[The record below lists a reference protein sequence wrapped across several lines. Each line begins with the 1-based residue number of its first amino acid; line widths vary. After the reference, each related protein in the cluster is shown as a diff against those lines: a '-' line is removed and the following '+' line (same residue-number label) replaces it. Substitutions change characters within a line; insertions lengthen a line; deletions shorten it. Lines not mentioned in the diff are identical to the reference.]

1 MAKTKLHYNKTYS
14 LIPAIVLSLAGI
26 HATVAQNLDLS
37 DTGQLLDG
45 IAAIVNDGVVLKSEL
60 ALQAALIQQRL
71 MAENTQL
78 PPPDVLAGQVL
89 ERLVIMRLQLQRA
102 DRLGVEITDEGLNMA
117 LADVAR
123 RNNVSLTQLP
133 ELLAEDGVDYTGY
146 RSEMREQL
154 VIEQLRQRDV
164 MSRIVVTPRELE
176 DYLDRQE
183 GKAHINQDFR
193 LSHILVSVSATAT
206 PEEVDEGLAQAL
218 EIYERLQAGGDFAEL
233 AVSYSDG
240 QSALEGGTIGW
251 RRGDQ
256 LPTLFADIV
265 PGMQAGQF
273 SEPVRS
279 ASGYHLIKL
288 DEVRGGEIIIED
300 QTHLRH
306 ILIVPNE
313 VLDDESARQRL
324 IMIREQIIEGDDF
337 EAIATVVS
345 EDPGSAANGGDL
357 GWNGPDSFVP
367 EFQAVV
373 KSLEIGEL
381 SEPFRSPFGWHIAEV
396 LGRRQHDTT
405 EDVQRQQALM
415 ALRMSKLEEETEL
428 WVRRLRDE
436 AFVEYML

>member
-183 GKAHINQDFR
+183 GKAHLNQDFR

-206 PEEVDEGLAQAL
+206 LEEVDEGLAQAL

-251 RRGDQ
+251 RSGDQ

-313 VLDDESARQRL
+313 ILDDESARQRL

>member
-1 MAKTKLHYNKTYS
+1 
-14 LIPAIVLSLAGI
+14 
-26 HATVAQNLDLS
+26 
-37 DTGQLLDG
+37 
-45 IAAIVNDGVVLKSEL
+45 
-60 ALQAALIQQRL
+60 
-71 MAENTQL
+71 L
-78 PPPDVLAGQVL
+78 PPLDVLTGQVL

-102 DRLGVEITDEGLNMA
+102 ERLGVEVTDEALNMA
-117 LADVAR
+117 LSDVAR
-123 RNNVSLTQLP
+123 RNNVSLTELP
-133 ELLAEDGVDYTGY
+133 ELLAQDGVNYAGY

-154 VIEQLRQRDV
+154 IIDQLRQRDV

-176 DYLDRQE
+176 DYLERQE
-183 GKAHINQDFR
+183 GKAHINQEFR
-193 LSHILVSVSATAT
+193 LSHILISVSATAT
-206 PEEVDEGLAQAL
+206 PEDVDQGQTQAL
-218 EIYERLQAGGDFAEL
+218 EIFELLQAGSDFAEL

-256 LPTLFADIV
+256 LPTLFADII
-265 PGMQAGQF
+265 PGMRPGQF
-273 SEPVRS
+273 SEPIRS

-306 ILIVPNE
+306 ILVVPNE
-313 VLDDESARQRL
+313 ILDDENARQRL
-324 IMIREQIIEGDDF
+324 AMIREQIVEGDDF

-381 SEPFRSPFGWHIAEV
+381 SEPFRSPFGWHIVEV

-415 ALRMSKLEEETEL
+415 ALRINKLEEETEL

-436 AFVEYML
+436 AFVAYML

>member
-1 MAKTKLHYNKTYS
+1 MTKNKLHHNKPKS
-14 LIPAIVLSLAGI
+14 LIPALVLSLAGI
-26 HATVAQNLDLS
+26 HAAVAQNLDLS

-60 ALQAALIQQRL
+60 ALQAAMIQRRL
-71 MAENTQL
+71 MEENTQL

-89 ERLVIMRLQLQRA
+89 ERLVIMQLQLQRA
-102 DRLGVEITDEGLNMA
+102 ERLGVEVTDEALNMA
-117 LADVAR
+117 LSDVAR

-133 ELLAEDGVDYTGY
+133 EILAQDGVDYAGY

-176 DYLDRQE
+176 DYLERQE
-183 GKAHINQDFR
+183 GKAHINQEFK

-206 PEEVDEGLAQAL
+206 PEEVDQGQTQAL
-218 EIYERLQAGGDFAEL
+218 EIFERLQAGGDFAEL

-256 LPTLFADIV
+256 LPTLFADII
-265 PGMQAGQF
+265 PGMQPGQF
-273 SEPVRS
+273 SEPIRS
-279 ASGYHLIKL
+279 ASGYHFIKL

-313 VLDDESARQRL
+313 ILDDENARQRL
-324 IMIREQIIEGDDF
+324 IMIREQIVEGDDF

-357 GWNGPDSFVP
+357 GWNGPDTFVP

-373 KSLEIGEL
+373 GSLEIGEL
-381 SEPFRSPFGWHIAEV
+381 SEPFRSPFGWHIVEV

-415 ALRMSKLEEETEL
+415 ALRMNKLEEETEL

>member
-1 MAKTKLHYNKTYS
+1 MVKNKLHHNKPKS
-14 LIPAIVLSLAGI
+14 LIPALVLSLAGI
-26 HATVAQNLDLS
+26 HAAVAQNLDLS

-60 ALQAALIQQRL
+60 ALQAAMIQRRL
-71 MAENTQL
+71 MEENTQL

-89 ERLVIMRLQLQRA
+89 ERLVIMQLQLQRA
-102 DRLGVEITDEGLNMA
+102 DRLGVEVTDEALNMA
-117 LADVAR
+117 LSDVAR

-133 ELLAEDGVDYTGY
+133 EILAQDGVDYAGY

-176 DYLDRQE
+176 DYLERQE
-183 GKAHINQDFR
+183 GKAHINQEFK

-206 PEEVDEGLAQAL
+206 PEEVDQGQTQAL
-218 EIYERLQAGGDFAEL
+218 EIFERLQADGDFAEL

-240 QSALEGGTIGW
+240 QSALEGGAIGW

-256 LPTLFADIV
+256 LPTLFADII
-265 PGMQAGQF
+265 PGMQPGQF
-273 SEPVRS
+273 SEPIRS
-279 ASGYHLIKL
+279 ASGYHFIKL
-288 DEVRGGEIIIED
+288 DEIRGGEIIIED

-313 VLDDESARQRL
+313 ILDDENARQRL
-324 IMIREQIIEGDDF
+324 IMIREQIAEGDDF

-357 GWNGPDSFVP
+357 GWNGPDTFVP

-373 KSLEIGEL
+373 GSLEIGEL
-381 SEPFRSPFGWHIAEV
+381 SEPFRSPFGWHIVEV

-415 ALRMSKLEEETEL
+415 ALRMNKLEEETEL

>member
-1 MAKTKLHYNKTYS
+1 MAKNKLHHNKPKS
-14 LIPAIVLSLAGI
+14 LIPALVLSLAGI
-26 HATVAQNLDLS
+26 HAAVAQNLDLS

-45 IAAIVNDGVVLKSEL
+45 IAAVVNDGVVLKSEL
-60 ALQAALIQQRL
+60 AMQAAMIRQRL
-71 MAENTQL
+71 LEENTQL
-78 PPPDVLAGQVL
+78 PPQDVLAGQVL
-89 ERLVIMRLQLQRA
+89 ERLIIMQLQLQRA
-102 DRLGVEITDEGLNMA
+102 ERLGVEVTDETLNTA
-117 LADVAR
+117 LSDVAR
-123 RNNVSLTQLP
+123 RNNVSLTELP
-133 ELLAEDGVDYTGY
+133 ELLAQDGVDYAGY
-146 RSEMREQL
+146 RNEMREQL
-154 VIEQLRQRDV
+154 VVDQLRQRDV

-176 DYLDRQE
+176 DYLERQE
-183 GKAHINQDFR
+183 GKAHINQEFR

-206 PEEVDEGLAQAL
+206 PEDVDQGQTQAL
-218 EIYERLQAGGDFAEL
+218 EIFELLQAGGDFAEL

-240 QSALEGGTIGW
+240 QSALEGGAIGW

-265 PGMQAGQF
+265 PGMQPGQF
-273 SEPVRS
+273 SEPIRS

-288 DEVRGGEIIIED
+288 DEIRGGEIIIED

-313 VLDDESARQRL
+313 VLDDENARQRL
-324 IMIREQIIEGDDF
+324 VMIREQIVDGDDF

-345 EDPGSAANGGDL
+345 EDPGSATNGGDL
-357 GWNGPDSFVP
+357 GWNGPDTFVP

-373 KSLEIGEL
+373 VSLEIGEL
-381 SEPFRSPFGWHIAEV
+381 SEPFKSPFGWHIVEV

-415 ALRMSKLEEETEL
+415 ALRMNKLEEETEL

>member
-1 MAKTKLHYNKTYS
+1 MAKNKLHHDKSKS
-14 LIPAIVLSLAGI
+14 LIPALVLSLAGI
-26 HATVAQNLDLS
+26 HAAVAQNLDLS

-45 IAAIVNDGVVLKSEL
+45 IAAVVNDGVVLKSEL
-60 ALQAALIQQRL
+60 AMQAAMIRQRL
-71 MAENTQL
+71 LEENTQL
-78 PPPDVLAGQVL
+78 PPMDVLTGQVL

-102 DRLGVEITDEGLNMA
+102 ERLGVEVTDEALNMA
-117 LADVAR
+117 LSDVAR
-123 RNNVSLTQLP
+123 RNNVSLTELP
-133 ELLAEDGVDYTGY
+133 ELLAQDGVDYAGY

-154 VIEQLRQRDV
+154 IIDQLRQRDV

-176 DYLDRQE
+176 DYLERQE
-183 GKAHINQDFR
+183 GKAHINQEFR
-193 LSHILVSVSATAT
+193 LSHILISVSATAT
-206 PEEVDEGLAQAL
+206 PEDVDQGQTQAL
-218 EIYERLQAGGDFAEL
+218 EIFELLQAGSDFAEL

-256 LPTLFADIV
+256 LPTLFADII
-265 PGMQAGQF
+265 PGMRPGQF
-273 SEPVRS
+273 SEPIRS

-313 VLDDESARQRL
+313 ILDDENARQRL
-324 IMIREQIIEGDDF
+324 AMIREQIVEGDDF

-345 EDPGSAANGGDL
+345 EDPGSGANGGDL
-357 GWNGPDSFVP
+357 GWNGPDTFVP

-373 KSLEIGEL
+373 ISLEIGEL
-381 SEPFRSPFGWHIAEV
+381 SEPFKSPFGWHIVEV

-415 ALRMSKLEEETEL
+415 ALRINKLEEETEL

-436 AFVEYML
+436 AFVAYML

>member
-1 MAKTKLHYNKTYS
+1 MANTKLQYNKTHS
-14 LIPAIVLSLAGI
+14 LIPALVLSLAGI
-26 HATVAQNLDLS
+26 HAAVAQNLDLS

-45 IAAIVNDGVVLKSEL
+45 IAAIVKDGVVLKSEL

-71 MAENTQL
+71 MAGNTQL

-89 ERLVIMRLQLQRA
+89 ERLVIIRLQLQRA
-102 DRLGVEITDEGLNMA
+102 DRLGVDITDEALNMA

-183 GKAHINQDFR
+183 GKAHINQEFR

-206 PEEVDEGLAQAL
+206 PEEVDEGLDQAL
-218 EIYERLQAGGDFAEL
+218 EIYDRLQAGGDFAEL

-306 ILIVPNE
+306 VLIVPNE
-313 VLDDESARQRL
+313 ILDDENARQRL

-373 KSLEIGEL
+373 KSLEVGEL
-381 SEPFRSPFGWHIAEV
+381 SEPFRSPFGWHIVEV

>member
-1 MAKTKLHYNKTYS
+1 MVKNKLHYNKPKS
-14 LIPAIVLSLAGI
+14 LIPALVLSLAGI
-26 HATVAQNLDLS
+26 HAAVAQNLDLS

-60 ALQAALIQQRL
+60 ALQAAMIQRRL
-71 MAENTQL
+71 MEENTQL

-89 ERLVIMRLQLQRA
+89 ERLVIMQLQLQRA
-102 DRLGVEITDEGLNMA
+102 ERLGVEVTDEALNMA
-117 LADVAR
+117 LSDVAR

-133 ELLAEDGVDYTGY
+133 EILAQDGVDYAGY

-176 DYLDRQE
+176 DYLERQE
-183 GKAHINQDFR
+183 GKAHINQEFK

-206 PEEVDEGLAQAL
+206 PEEVDQGQTQAL
-218 EIYERLQAGGDFAEL
+218 EIFERLQAGGDFAEL

-240 QSALEGGTIGW
+240 QSALEGGAIGW

-256 LPTLFADIV
+256 LPTLFADII
-265 PGMQAGQF
+265 PGMQPGQF
-273 SEPVRS
+273 SEPIRS
-279 ASGYHLIKL
+279 ASGYHFIKL
-288 DEVRGGEIIIED
+288 DEIRGGEIIIED

-313 VLDDESARQRL
+313 ILDDENARQRL
-324 IMIREQIIEGDDF
+324 IIIREQIVEGDDF

-357 GWNGPDSFVP
+357 GWNGPDTFVP

-373 KSLEIGEL
+373 GSLEIGEL
-381 SEPFRSPFGWHIAEV
+381 SEPFRSPFGWHIVEV

-415 ALRMSKLEEETEL
+415 ALRMNKLEEETEL

>member
-251 RRGDQ
+251 RSGDQ

-373 KSLEIGEL
+373 KSLEVGEL

>member
-251 RRGDQ
+251 RSGDQ

-306 ILIVPNE
+306 VLIVPNE

>member
-251 RRGDQ
+251 RSGDQ

>member
-45 IAAIVNDGVVLKSEL
+45 IAAIVIDGVVLKSEL

-251 RRGDQ
+251 RSGDQ

>member
-1 MAKTKLHYNKTYS
+1 MVKTKLHYNKTYS

-251 RRGDQ
+251 RSGDQ

-313 VLDDESARQRL
+313 VLDDENARQRL

>member
-251 RRGDQ
+251 RSGDQ

-306 ILIVPNE
+306 VLIVPNE
-313 VLDDESARQRL
+313 VLDDENARQRL

>member
-1 MAKTKLHYNKTYS
+1 MVKNKLHHNKPKS
-14 LIPAIVLSLAGI
+14 LIPALVLSLAGI
-26 HATVAQNLDLS
+26 HAAVAQNLDLS

-60 ALQAALIQQRL
+60 ALQAAMIQRRL
-71 MAENTQL
+71 MEENTQL

-89 ERLVIMRLQLQRA
+89 ERLVIMQLQLQRA
-102 DRLGVEITDEGLNMA
+102 ERLGVEVTDEALNMA
-117 LADVAR
+117 LSDVAR

-133 ELLAEDGVDYTGY
+133 EILAQDGVDYAGY

-176 DYLDRQE
+176 DYLERQE
-183 GKAHINQDFR
+183 GKAHINQEFK

-206 PEEVDEGLAQAL
+206 PEEVDQGQTQAL
-218 EIYERLQAGGDFAEL
+218 EIFERLQADGDFAEL

-240 QSALEGGTIGW
+240 QSALEGGAIGW

-256 LPTLFADIV
+256 LPTLFADII
-265 PGMQAGQF
+265 PGMQPGQF
-273 SEPVRS
+273 SEPIRS
-279 ASGYHLIKL
+279 ASGYHFIKL
-288 DEVRGGEIIIED
+288 DEIRGGEIIIED

-313 VLDDESARQRL
+313 ILDDENARQRL
-324 IMIREQIIEGDDF
+324 IMIREQIAEGDDF

-357 GWNGPDSFVP
+357 GWNGPDTFVP

-373 KSLEIGEL
+373 GSLEIGEL
-381 SEPFRSPFGWHIAEV
+381 SEPFRSPFGWHIVEV

-415 ALRMSKLEEETEL
+415 ALRMNKLEEETEL

>member
-1 MAKTKLHYNKTYS
+1 MAKNKLHHNKPKS
-14 LIPAIVLSLAGI
+14 LIPALVLSLAGI
-26 HATVAQNLDLS
+26 HAAVAQNLDLS

-60 ALQAALIQQRL
+60 AMQAAMIRQRL
-71 MAENTQL
+71 LEENTQL
-78 PPPDVLAGQVL
+78 PPQDVLAGQVL
-89 ERLVIMRLQLQRA
+89 ERLIIMQLQLQRA
-102 DRLGVEITDEGLNMA
+102 ERLGVEVTDEALNMA
-117 LADVAR
+117 LSDVAR
-123 RNNVSLTQLP
+123 RNNVSLTELP
-133 ELLAEDGVDYTGY
+133 ELLAQDGVDYAGY
-146 RSEMREQL
+146 RNEMREQL
-154 VIEQLRQRDV
+154 VVDQLRQRDV
-164 MSRIVVTPRELE
+164 MSRIAVTPRELE
-176 DYLDRQE
+176 DYLERQE
-183 GKAHINQDFR
+183 GKAHINQEFR

-206 PEEVDEGLAQAL
+206 PEDVDQGQTQAL
-218 EIYERLQAGGDFAEL
+218 EIFELLQAGGDFAEL

-240 QSALEGGTIGW
+240 QSALEGGAIGW

-265 PGMQAGQF
+265 PGMQPGQF
-273 SEPVRS
+273 SEPIRS

-313 VLDDESARQRL
+313 VLDDENARQRL
-324 IMIREQIIEGDDF
+324 AMIREQIVDGDDF

-345 EDPGSAANGGDL
+345 EDPGSATNGGDL
-357 GWNGPDSFVP
+357 GWNGPDTFVP

-373 KSLEIGEL
+373 VSLEIGEL
-381 SEPFRSPFGWHIAEV
+381 SEPFKSPFGWHIMEV

-415 ALRMSKLEEETEL
+415 ALRMNKLEEETEL

>member
-251 RRGDQ
+251 RSGDQ

-357 GWNGPDSFVP
+357 GWNGPDSFAP

>member
-1 MAKTKLHYNKTYS
+1 MAKNKLHHNKPKS
-14 LIPAIVLSLAGI
+14 LIPALVLSLAGI
-26 HATVAQNLDLS
+26 HAAVAQNLDLS

-45 IAAIVNDGVVLKSEL
+45 ISAVVNDGVVLKSEL
-60 ALQAALIQQRL
+60 AMQAAMIRQRL
-71 MAENTQL
+71 LEENTQL
-78 PPPDVLAGQVL
+78 PPMDVLTGQVL

-102 DRLGVEITDEGLNMA
+102 ERLGVEVTDEALNMA
-117 LADVAR
+117 LSDVAR
-123 RNNVSLTQLP
+123 RNNVSLTELP
-133 ELLAEDGVDYTGY
+133 ELLAQDGVNYAGY

-154 VIEQLRQRDV
+154 VVDQLRQRDV

-176 DYLDRQE
+176 DYLERQE
-183 GKAHINQDFR
+183 GKAHINQEFR
-193 LSHILVSVSATAT
+193 LSHILISVSATAT
-206 PEEVDEGLAQAL
+206 PEDVDQGQTQAL
-218 EIYERLQAGGDFAEL
+218 EIFELLQAGGDFAEL

-256 LPTLFADIV
+256 LPTLFADII
-265 PGMQAGQF
+265 PGMRPGQF
-273 SEPVRS
+273 SEPIRS

-306 ILIVPNE
+306 ILVVPNE
-313 VLDDESARQRL
+313 ILDDENARQRL
-324 IMIREQIIEGDDF
+324 AMIREQIVEGDDF

-345 EDPGSAANGGDL
+345 EDPGSATNGGDL
-357 GWNGPDSFVP
+357 GWNGPDTFVP
-367 EFQAVV
+367 EFQAVAI
-373 KSLEIGEL
+373 SLEIGEL
-381 SEPFRSPFGWHIAEV
+381 SEPFKSPFGWHIVEV

-415 ALRMSKLEEETEL
+415 ALRINKLEEETEL

>member
-206 PEEVDEGLAQAL
+206 PEDVDEGLAQAL

-251 RRGDQ
+251 RSGDQ

>member
-251 RRGDQ
+251 RSGDQ

-313 VLDDESARQRL
+313 ILDDESARQRL

>member
-146 RSEMREQL
+146 RREMREQL

-251 RRGDQ
+251 RSGDQ

-373 KSLEIGEL
+373 TSLEIGEL

>member
-251 RRGDQ
+251 RSGDQ

-306 ILIVPNE
+306 VLIVPNE

-373 KSLEIGEL
+373 KSLEVGEL
-381 SEPFRSPFGWHIAEV
+381 SEPFRSPFGWHIVEV

>member
-1 MAKTKLHYNKTYS
+1 MAKNKLHHNKPKS
-14 LIPAIVLSLAGI
+14 LIPALVLSLAGI
-26 HATVAQNLDLS
+26 HAAVAQNLDLS

-45 IAAIVNDGVVLKSEL
+45 IAAVVNDGVVLKSEL
-60 ALQAALIQQRL
+60 ALQAAMIRQRL
-71 MAENTQL
+71 LEEITQL

-102 DRLGVEITDEGLNMA
+102 ERLGVEVTDETLNMA
-117 LADVAR
+117 LSDVAR
-123 RNNVSLTQLP
+123 RNNVSLTDLP
-133 ELLAEDGVDYTGY
+133 ELLGQDGVNYAGY

-154 VIEQLRQRDV
+154 IIDQLRQRDV
-164 MSRIVVTPRELE
+164 MARIVVTPRELE
-176 DYLDRQE
+176 DYLERQE
-183 GKAHINQDFR
+183 GKAHVNQEFR
-193 LSHILVSVSATAT
+193 LSHILISVSATAT
-206 PEEVDEGLAQAL
+206 PEDVDQGQAQAL
-218 EIYERLQAGGDFAEL
+218 EIFELLQEGGDFAEL

-256 LPTLFADIV
+256 LPTLFADVI
-265 PGMQAGQF
+265 PGMQPGQF
-273 SEPVRS
+273 SEPIRS

-313 VLDDESARQRL
+313 ILDDENARQRL
-324 IMIREQIIEGDDF
+324 VTIRDQIVEGDDF

-357 GWNGPDSFVP
+357 GWNGPDTFVP

-373 KSLEIGEL
+373 ISLEIGEL
-381 SEPFRSPFGWHIAEV
+381 SEPFKSPFGWHIVEV

-415 ALRMSKLEEETEL
+415 ALRMNKLEEETEL

>member
-14 LIPAIVLSLAGI
+14 LIPAIALSLAGI

-251 RRGDQ
+251 RSGDQ

-345 EDPGSAANGGDL
+345 EDPGSATNGGDL
-357 GWNGPDSFVP
+357 GWNGPDTFVP

>member
-146 RSEMREQL
+146 RREMREQL

-251 RRGDQ
+251 RSGDQ

-313 VLDDESARQRL
+313 ILDDESARQRL

>member
-146 RSEMREQL
+146 RREMREQL

-251 RRGDQ
+251 RSGDQ

>member
-251 RRGDQ
+251 RSGDQ

-313 VLDDESARQRL
+313 VFDDESARQRL

>member
-1 MAKTKLHYNKTYS
+1 MAKNKLHHNKLKS
-14 LIPAIVLSLAGI
+14 LIPALVLSLAGI
-26 HATVAQNLDLS
+26 HAAVAQNLDLS

-45 IAAIVNDGVVLKSEL
+45 IAAVVNDGVVLKSEL
-60 ALQAALIQQRL
+60 ALQAAMIRQRL
-71 MAENTQL
+71 LEENTQL

-102 DRLGVEITDEGLNMA
+102 ERLGVEVTDETLNMA
-117 LADVAR
+117 LSDVAR
-123 RNNVSLTQLP
+123 RNNVSLTELP
-133 ELLAEDGVDYTGY
+133 ELLGQDGVNYAGY

-154 VIEQLRQRDV
+154 VIDQLRQRDV
-164 MSRIVVTPRELE
+164 MARIVVTPRELE
-176 DYLDRQE
+176 DYLERQE
-183 GKAHINQDFR
+183 GKAHVNQEFK
-193 LSHILVSVSATAT
+193 LSHILISVSATAT
-206 PEEVDEGLAQAL
+206 PEDVDEGQAQAL
-218 EIYERLQAGGDFAEL
+218 EIFERLQEGGDFAEL

-256 LPTLFADIV
+256 LPTLFADVI
-265 PGMQAGQF
+265 PGMQPGQF
-273 SEPVRS
+273 SEPIRS

-288 DEVRGGEIIIED
+288 DEVRGGKIIIED

-306 ILIVPNE
+306 ILIIPNE
-313 VLDDESARQRL
+313 ILDDENARQRL
-324 IMIREQIIEGDDF
+324 VTIREQIVEGDDF

-357 GWNGPDSFVP
+357 GWNGPDTFVP

-373 KSLEIGEL
+373 ISLEIGEL
-381 SEPFRSPFGWHIAEV
+381 SEPFKSPFGWHIVEV

-415 ALRMSKLEEETEL
+415 ALRMNKLEEETEL

>member
-183 GKAHINQDFR
+183 GKAKPGF
-193 LSHILVSVSATAT
+193 
-206 PEEVDEGLAQAL
+206 QAL
-218 EIYERLQAGGDFAEL
+218 THPRIRLGHSDAGG
-233 AVSYSDG
+233 S
-240 QSALEGGTIGW
+240 
-251 RRGDQ
+251 RRG
-256 LPTLFADIV
+256 TG
-265 PGMQAGQF
+265 PG
-273 SEPVRS
+273 
-279 ASGYHLIKL
+279 L
-288 DEVRGGEIIIED
+288 
-300 QTHLRH
+300 
-306 ILIVPNE
+306 
-313 VLDDESARQRL
+313 
-324 IMIREQIIEGDDF
+324 
-337 EAIATVVS
+337 
-345 EDPGSAANGGDL
+345 GDL
-357 GWNGPDSFVP
+357 
-367 EFQAVV
+367 
-373 KSLEIGEL
+373 
-381 SEPFRSPFGWHIAEV
+381 
-396 LGRRQHDTT
+396 
-405 EDVQRQQALM
+405 
-415 ALRMSKLEEETEL
+415 
-428 WVRRLRDE
+428 
-436 AFVEYML
+436 

>member
-251 RRGDQ
+251 RSGDQ

-415 ALRMSKLEEETEL
+415 ALRINKLEEETEL

>member
-102 DRLGVEITDEGLNMA
+102 DRLGVEITDEALNMA

-251 RRGDQ
+251 RSGDQ

-306 ILIVPNE
+306 VLIVPNE

>member
-102 DRLGVEITDEGLNMA
+102 DRLGVEITDEALNMA

-306 ILIVPNE
+306 VLIVPNE
-313 VLDDESARQRL
+313 VLDDENARQRL

-381 SEPFRSPFGWHIAEV
+381 SEPFRSPFGWHIVEV

>member
-183 GKAHINQDFR
+183 GKAHLNQDFR

-251 RRGDQ
+251 RSGDQ

-313 VLDDESARQRL
+313 ILDDESARQRL

>member
-1 MAKTKLHYNKTYS
+1 MAKNKLHHNKPKS
-14 LIPAIVLSLAGI
+14 LIPALVLSLAGI
-26 HATVAQNLDLS
+26 HAAVAQNLDLS

-45 IAAIVNDGVVLKSEL
+45 IAAVVNDGVVLKSEL
-60 ALQAALIQQRL
+60 AMQAAMIRQRL
-71 MAENTQL
+71 LEDNTQL
-78 PPPDVLAGQVL
+78 PPQDVLAGQVL
-89 ERLVIMRLQLQRA
+89 ERLIIMQLQLQRA
-102 DRLGVEITDEGLNMA
+102 ERLGVEVTDEALNMA
-117 LADVAR
+117 LSDVAR
-123 RNNVSLTQLP
+123 RNNVSLTELP
-133 ELLAEDGVDYTGY
+133 ELLAQDGVDYAGY
-146 RSEMREQL
+146 RNEMREQL
-154 VIEQLRQRDV
+154 VVDQLRQRDV

-176 DYLDRQE
+176 DYLERQE
-183 GKAHINQDFR
+183 GKAHINQEFR

-206 PEEVDEGLAQAL
+206 PEDVDQGQTQAL
-218 EIYERLQAGGDFAEL
+218 EIFELLQAGGDFAEL

-240 QSALEGGTIGW
+240 QSALEGGSIGW

-265 PGMQAGQF
+265 PGMQPGQF
-273 SEPVRS
+273 SEPIRS

-313 VLDDESARQRL
+313 VLDDENARQRL
-324 IMIREQIIEGDDF
+324 AMIREQIVDGDDF

-345 EDPGSAANGGDL
+345 EDPGSATNGGDL
-357 GWNGPDSFVP
+357 GWNGPDTFVP

-373 KSLEIGEL
+373 VSLEIGEL
-381 SEPFRSPFGWHIAEV
+381 SEPFKSPFGWHIVEV

-415 ALRMSKLEEETEL
+415 ALRVNKLEEETEL

>member
-60 ALQAALIQQRL
+60 ALQAAMIQQRL

-78 PPPDVLAGQVL
+78 PPPEVLAGQVL

-102 DRLGVEITDEGLNMA
+102 DRLGVEITDEALNMA

-251 RRGDQ
+251 RSGDQ

-306 ILIVPNE
+306 VLIVPNE

-381 SEPFRSPFGWHIAEV
+381 SEPFRSPFGWHIVEV

>member
-146 RSEMREQL
+146 RREMREQL

-183 GKAHINQDFR
+183 GKAHLNQDFR

-251 RRGDQ
+251 RSGDQ

-313 VLDDESARQRL
+313 ILDDESARQRL